1 MAELPDMA
9 QFARAG
15 WRMALLI
22 PSWVAQI
29 AMLLG
34 LMGIFTYRLAETIEH
49 WDEMRAAGDT
59 PRVELVYVLS
69 RPLCELRLGDE
80 LTKCVP

>member
-1 MAELPDMA
+1 MGETSDLA
-9 QFARAG
+9 QFKRAG
-15 WRMALLI
+15 WRMLLLI
-22 PSWVAQI
+22 PCWTAQI

-59 PRVELVYVLS
+59 PRVELV
-69 RPLCELRLGDE
+69 
-80 LTKCVP
+80 